1 MRRQEGEVGMDDW
14 INWKRLD
21 LIGPGLP
28 NDWIMT
34 GWTWRRKEEDEEKQE
49 LDGPLMTTLA

>member
-34 GWTWRRKEEDEEKQE
+34 GWTWRRKEEDEEK
-49 LDGPLMTTLA
+49 